1 MKSYSSN
8 SRGLFVL
15 GTLLAAAPAGAL
27 AIDFT
32 GSPYSQNF
40 DGLIST
46 GNVSS
51 VFSSTIGT
59 QAAIPSLAGW
69 SGAKAGGT
77 GSAAT
82 NFVASDGAS
91 TSGGLYSFGPASG
104 STERALGVIAS
115 GSNAMAFGA
124 EFTNT
129 SGHTITSI
137 TISFTAE
144 FWRSSTAQQNVLT
157 FAYGFSGGAATA
169 GNYLTHSS
177 LTTDADGNVVGP
189 VPVSSNGPLVGNNI
203 ENRKAVSFLL
213 DGLNWEDG
221 TTLYLRWTD
230 MDNGGSDAGL
240 SLDDFSLVEGE
251 PLDPNDVS
259 IGTLDDVFSASSFG
273 GNAFTA
279 TNNAVFDGSAATVN
293 LSGAVTANSLK
304 FVTSGYTLAGT
315 GADSLALSSGRIA
328 VEEGGTAMVSGILTG
343 TAGLSKEGDGTL
355 LLSGSNTFSGTVTVS
370 DGRLEITGDDALGAA
385 ANDLVLAGTLA
396 SSGSLSLSA
405 DRAIS
410 GTGSLETGSGAA
422 LAVAGALGVSD
433 LAVTGPATVTF
444 GGATNS
450 AVALTFSQPV
460 ALNIGSGNLAITSS
474 LVFAQSSGTSTVAG
488 GLNFGAGATT
498 LRIDGGVLTP
508 SGTFA
513 ASHTGGNR
521 LIKSGAGVLDMTATT
536 FTTLSGAAGFRL
548 GVQGGFPQDGG
559 TLRVNDATDLG
570 AAQLQFNS
578 GLLEATT
585 PLTFA
590 LGVSLG
596 GRAASSVPAPTLAGS
611 DITFTGDSSFFLAGG
626 ASGDLGLT
634 VNNTATFTGAWT
646 PTTVPSAATPV
657 PTAQFINING
667 SGTLAIAGDASA
679 ILDNFYLTGTAE
691 LAIEGTLGG
700 LSIQVSSGTTLS
712 GGGVFSGSHIFPATG
727 VPELYTASTVVVQD
741 DGTLA
746 PSGSLALFA
755 NLQLENG
762 STTVLS
768 IGSATVYDSVD
779 VSVPVGSTLSYT
791 LAYDGD
797 LILNFDAPAI
807 DGTYGLF
814 TIGATGVAR
823 SGSFDSVTLGGAHVS
838 SLSLA
843 GTVWS
848 GTVGGVTFSFD
859 ESTGVL
865 AVTGGGSTATPL
877 ETWRQTHFGTAAN
890 TGTAADSA
898 DFDNDGIAN
907 LIEYAIGA
915 DPTEPTA
922 SAVMLAQSDGFL
934 TLTFNR
940 IDDPSLTYVIQES
953 NDPAAGFTNTGTSY
967 SGTANDTITYADTVP
982 LATPGVKRFLR
993 LQVTY

>member
-1 MKSYSSN
+1 MKPYS
-8 SRGLFVL
+8 RKPQY
-15 GTLLAAAPAGAL
+15 LLALGAL
-27 AIDFT
+27 LTAMSAEAIDFN

-46 GNVSS
+46 GNVPT
-51 VFSSTIGT
+51 VFGSTIGT
-59 QAAIPSLAGW
+59 QAAIPALAGW
-69 SGAKAGGT
+69 SGVKSGGT
-77 GSAAT
+77 GGTAT
-82 NFVASDGAS
+82 NFAASDGAA
-91 TSGGLYSFGPASG
+91 TSGGLYSYGTTG
-104 STERALGVIAS
+104 STERALGAIAS
-115 GSNAMAFGA
+115 GSNAMTFGA
-124 EFTNT
+124 GFTNT

-137 TISFTAE
+137 TVSFTAE

-169 GNYLTHSS
+169 SNYLTHGS
-177 LTTDADGNVVGP
+177 LTADSDGNVVGP
-189 VPVSSNGPLVGNNI
+189 LPVSSNGTLVGNNT
-203 ENRKAVSFLL
+203 ENKKTVSVFLS
-213 DGLNWEDG
+213 GLNWENG
-221 TTLYLRWTD
+221 TTLYLRWAD
-230 MDNGGSDAGL
+230 VDNGGNDAGL
-240 SLDDFSLVEGE
+240 SIDDFSLVEGE
-251 PLDPNDVS
+251 PVDPNDVP
-259 IGTLDDVFSASSFG
+259 IGTLDNIFSASSFG

-279 TNNAVFDGSAATVN
+279 TNNAVFNGSAATVN

-304 FVTSGYTLAGT
+304 FATSGYTLAGT
-315 GADSLALSSGRIA
+315 GADSLALTSGKIT
-328 VEEGGTAMVSGILTG
+328 VNEGSTATVSGILTG

-370 DGRLEITGDDALGAA
+370 DGRLEITGDGALGAS

-396 SSGSLSLSA
+396 TSGSLSLGA

-410 GTGSLETGSGAA
+410 GTGTVETGSGAA
-422 LAVAGALGVSD
+422 LSVAGTLGVAD
-433 LAVTGPATVTF
+433 LTLAGPTTVTF

-450 AVALTFSQPV
+450 AGALTFSQPV
-460 ALNIGSGNLAITSS
+460 ALNVSGGNLAITSA
-474 LVFAQSSGTSTVAG
+474 LNFTQSSGASTVAG
-488 GLNFGAGATT
+488 GLNFGSGVTT
-498 LRIDGGVLTP
+498 LRVDGGTLTP
-508 SGTFA
+508 GGTFA

-521 LIKSGAGVLDMTATT
+521 IIKSGAGALDLTGTT
-536 FTTLSGAAGFRL
+536 FTTTSGAAGFRL

-570 AAQLQFNS
+570 AAQIQFNS
-578 GLLEATT
+578 GIIEATV

-590 LGVSLG
+590 IGVSVG
-596 GRAASSVPAPTLAGS
+596 GRAASSVPASILAGS

-634 VNNTATFTGAWT
+634 VNNTTTFTGAWT
-646 PTTVPSAATPV
+646 PTTVPSVGTPV

-667 SGTLAIAGDASA
+667 NGTLVIAGNASP

-712 GGGVFSGSHIFPATG
+712 GGGVFSGSHIFPASG
-727 VPELYTASTVVVQD
+727 VPELYTASTVVVQG

-746 PSGSLALFA
+746 PSGSLALLA
-755 NLQLENG
+755 DLLLENG

-779 VSVPVGSTLSYT
+779 VSIPVDSGLSYT

-807 DGTYGLF
+807 NGTYGLF
-814 TIGATGVAR
+814 TIGATGVTR
-823 SGSFDSVTLGGAHVS
+823 SGSFDSVTVSGSHVGI
-838 SLSLA
+838 LSLV

-848 GTVGGVTFSFD
+848 GTVSGVTFSFD

-865 AVTGGGSTATPL
+865 TVTGGGSSATPL

-898 DFDNDGIAN
+898 DFDSDGIAN
-907 LIEYAIGA
+907 LIEYATGTN
-915 DPTEPTA
+915 PTEPTA
-922 SAVMLAQSDGFL
+922 NPVALAQSGGFL

-940 IDDPSLTYVIQES
+940 INDSSLTYIIQES
-953 NDPAAGFTNTGTSY
+953 NDLTAGFTNTGTSY
-967 SGTANDTITYADTVP
+967 SGTANDTVIYTDTVP
-982 LATPGVKRFLR
+982 LATPGIERFLR